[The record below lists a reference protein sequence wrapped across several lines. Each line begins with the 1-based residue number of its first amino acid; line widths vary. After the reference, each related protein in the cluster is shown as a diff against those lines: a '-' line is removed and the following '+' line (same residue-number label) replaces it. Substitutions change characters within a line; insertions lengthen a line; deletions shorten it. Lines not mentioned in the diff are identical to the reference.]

1 MSKFNSIVRKVSQEF
16 NYEGAEAFQLSTE
29 MELYTAVVTSSL
41 SNKFYETAEEQIN
54 RMSALISKCD
64 HTFVAQ
70 LAIYARTEMNLRSI
84 PLFIVVELA
93 KIHSG
98 DNLVSRTI
106 EKVVLRADEIM
117 ELLICYQWRNKS
129 EGIKKLARLSHQVQI
144 GLQLAFNRFD
154 EYQFAKY
161 NSDSLEVK
169 LRDAL
174 FLVHPKAKDEAQQ
187 ELFNKI
193 VNKTLLTPYTWE
205 TELSALGQ
213 AKYKDADEKKVAFAE
228 KWTELVASGKLGYM
242 ALLRNLRNILEA
254 DVDDSMIKDVAE
266 RIGNAHEVL
275 KAKQFPFRYLSA
287 YRELRNVSNGK
298 VSMILDS
305 LEDAIEAS
313 AQNINGFKKDTCV
326 LLACD
331 VSGSMYTPVSARSTV
346 RNFDIGLVLAMLLR
360 NRCENVIT
368 GIFGDT
374 WKVINM
380 PSKSILSNVE
390 QMYSR
395 SGEVGYSTNG
405 YKVIE
410 YLRTHNIKMDKVMM
424 FTDCQMWNSYNN
436 GQTINSEWQK
446 YKEIEP
452 DAKLYLFDLS
462 GYGQS
467 PIKLIGN
474 DVALIA
480 GWSDKI
486 FDMLA
491 AIENKE
497 SVVDYIRKTKV

>member
-1 MSKFNSIVRKVSQEF
+1 MSKFNSIVRKVSQVF

-144 GLQLAFNRFD
+144 GLQLAFDRFD

-193 VNKTLLTPYTWE
+193 VNKTLQTPYTWE

-213 AKYKDADEKKVAFAE
+213 AKYKDADAKKAAFAE

-254 DVDDSMIKDVAE
+254 DVDDSTIKDVAE

-287 YRELRNVSNGK
+287 YRELRNVSNGM

-313 AQNINGFKKDTCV
+313 AQNINGFKKDTRV

-424 FTDCQMWNSYNN
+424 FTDCQMWNSFNN